1 MEDTIVSLQNY
12 GDYYGGYGGD
22 KPTTFKEKTFLQ
34 KTGAIVFGLVPLG
47 LSASCVL
54 AIDND
59 ASWDSAREYTLI
71 AQGLSA
77 SGWLLESFDIPFSG
91 WFYFLSSSF
100 LIDNTI
106 KVYNANKASSSTN
119 GNLLCQGAN
128 AFGLYRN
135 ISRLLAYK
143 DEEGPGVATF
153 EQKGDGNYY

>member
-1 MEDTIVSLQNY
+1 MEDTIVNLQNY

-22 KPTTFKEKTFLQ
+22 KPTSFNEKTFLQ

-54 AIDND
+54 AIDGE
-59 ASWDSAREYTLI
+59 ATWDSAREYTLI

-77 SGWLLESFDIPFSG
+77 SGWLLETFNVPFSG

-106 KVYNANKASSSTN
+106 KVYNANKA
-119 GNLLCQGAN
+119 
-128 AFGLYRN
+128 
-135 ISRLLAYK
+135 
-143 DEEGPGVATF
+143 
-153 EQKGDGNYY
+153 